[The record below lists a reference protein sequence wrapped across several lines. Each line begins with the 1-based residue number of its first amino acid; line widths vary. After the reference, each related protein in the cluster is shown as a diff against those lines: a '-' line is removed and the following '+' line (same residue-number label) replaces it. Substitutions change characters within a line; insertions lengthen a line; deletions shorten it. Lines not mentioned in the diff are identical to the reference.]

1 MQQPELEQEQQQEP
15 IKRRR
20 TADDKRQEVLKQL
33 RERNPKS
40 LSREQRLAIYID
52 DLKEPTREDKAML
65 RTLLDAER
73 SAITARR
80 KKAEASRIYQ
90 DQVEK
95 QRRERT
101 RRLIELGGLFTVA
114 GVQETNDTALIVGIL
129 SSISSMTEETKTN
142 IRERGHAVLAAHE
155 AKKKQGD

>member
-15 IKRRR
+15 TKRRR

-52 DLKEPTREDKAML
+52 DLQEPTREDKAML

-101 RRLIELGGLFTVA
+101 RRLIELGGLVDVA
-114 GVQETNDTALIVGIL
+114 GVQETDPALLVGIL
-129 SSISSMTEETKTN
+129 ASINALSDHDKDVLKEQGRYLLQHRKTQ
-142 IRERGHAVLAAHE
+142 
-155 AKKKQGD
+155 KKAP